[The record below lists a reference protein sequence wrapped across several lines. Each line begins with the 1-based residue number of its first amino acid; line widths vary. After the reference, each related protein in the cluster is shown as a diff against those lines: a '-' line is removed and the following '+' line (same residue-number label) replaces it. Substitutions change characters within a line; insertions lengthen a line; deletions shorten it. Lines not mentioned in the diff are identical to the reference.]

1 MHFHNLTTRKIYSQ
15 KGRKVHWIFSLFAAV
30 FVLLSPKI
38 ESYTLRVRGSC
49 KNKNIAKFTAKTK
62 CTFP

>member
-38 ESYTLRVRGSC
+38 ESYTLRVRGVA
-49 KNKNIAKFTAKTK
+49 NT
-62 CTFP
+62 